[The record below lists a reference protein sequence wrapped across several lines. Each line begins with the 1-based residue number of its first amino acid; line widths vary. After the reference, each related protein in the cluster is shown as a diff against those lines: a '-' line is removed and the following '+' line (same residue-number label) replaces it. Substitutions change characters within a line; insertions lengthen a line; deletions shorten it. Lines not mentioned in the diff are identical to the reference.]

1 MKDLIQFFSDVVAKL
16 EQKKIRYALAGGL
29 IASVYRETE
38 RMTGDLDFLMFAKT
52 GYQRQAETLIK
63 SFGLHPTV
71 IRKAD
76 LEGGPLFA
84 IKSNRTEVMMVC
96 GRDKSKKNPIGLDFI
111 LPSMPWF
118 ESALQ
123 RAELNRIDFGLSQKI
138 PSLTVEDVIVSKLFA
153 LKNRPQ
159 RFSDLDD
166 LQSIFAAKHDLDLPY
181 ILDVMMKLELMI
193 PKELK
198 GEAPKVLGQ
207 VKP

>member
-1 MKDLIQFFSDVVAKL
+1 MKDLIHFFKEIVEHL
-16 EQKKIRYALAGGL
+16 EHKKIRYALAGGL

-38 RMTGDLDFLMFAKT
+38 RMTGDLDFVIFSEVESLKT
-52 GYQRQAETLIK
+52 AQAIIRHFK
-63 SFGLHPTV
+63 LHPTV

-76 LEGGPLFA
+76 LEGGPMFA
-84 IKSNRTEVMMVC
+84 IKSERTEPMMVC
-96 GRDKSKKNPIGLDFI
+96 GRDKNGKTKIGLDFI
-111 LPSMPWF
+111 LPSMPWC
-118 ESALQ
+118 ESAIH
-123 RAELNRIDFGLSQKI
+123 RAALNRIDFGLSQKI

-153 LKNRPQ
+153 LKNKPQ

-198 GEAPKVLGQ
+198 GDAPKVLGQ
-207 VKP
+207 IKL

>member
-1 MKDLIQFFSDVVAKL
+1 MKDLIHFFSDVVARL

-52 GYQRQAETLIK
+52 GYQRQAETFIK

-76 LEGGPLFA
+76 LEGGPMFA
-84 IKSNRTEVMMVC
+84 IKSNRTEPMMVC

-153 LKNRPQ
+153 LKNKPQ

-181 ILDVMMKLELMI
+181 ILDVMMKLELTI
-193 PKELK
+193 PRVLKEF
-198 GEAPKVLGQ
+198 APKVLCQ
-207 VKP
+207 IKL